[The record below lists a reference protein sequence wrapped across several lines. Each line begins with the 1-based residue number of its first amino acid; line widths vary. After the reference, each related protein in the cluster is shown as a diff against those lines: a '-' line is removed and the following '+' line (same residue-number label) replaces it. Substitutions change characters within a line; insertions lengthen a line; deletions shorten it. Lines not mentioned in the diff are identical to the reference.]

1 MSRSFIV
8 LSVFSLALGLGL
20 TNAGVANNPD
30 PARSMP
36 ELEQNTDLYLFPFGL
51 MDSIREPQGTVP
63 MQVQA
68 YFSGVGQVSLRTLK
82 VYAADGVLLEELD
95 LRGER
100 LIGDGGLVARA
111 HLLMET
117 INPEITHRHDQRI
130 FIPLEDRP
138 ELSPDVES
146 ALFRRLLDTM
156 SEVVALQGSQLRN
169 LKFDIYLPAL
179 FPIGSQPGDEAVLDL
194 VLDYELDGSLQQ
206 TTIIHPVVLL
216 EPYLPPPAGWSAD
229 GSTRNAGAWH
239 RGDLHVHNCRD
250 EAVSGCPSCA
260 AESFNISGSFSN
272 ADLKPQFQALGMD
285 WFSTTTHSYCINS
298 DNEFNA
304 VAAEAA
310 SLDDSSFAL
319 LCGTELTTKESGPQT
334 GSDIFDTICFL
345 NGNFD
350 GRGTAHMGGHSITSR
365 KPGGKDG
372 FMDNCDNPLY
382 NHMTNIDNVNAEGGF
397 TIANHPGG
405 GGIWGGGLNF
415 NSIARFE
422 GMEAGQAV
430 GCEVWNGTSWNG
442 SPEHES
448 WWTDRLLE
456 GKFTWPFSGSD
467 THDSAVDF
475 GVCHV
480 WLDGPIT
487 DAALTAAMRGG
498 KHYLSNG
505 PFLVVNLF
513 DANGHRIDVGGVAI
527 VKKARVPNNYPLTVE
542 LPYNF
547 GADVGDLEVFRGT
560 VGDSAE
566 TLIHSAIGTSGAG
579 TLQVPTTLPNR
590 AHSWFRAEFT
600 SSSGKKKAYTSLIII
615 ALI

>member
-30 PARSMP
+30 PARSIP

-117 INPEITHRHDQRI
+117 INPEITHRHDKRI

-194 VLDYELDGSLQQ
+194 VLDYELNGSLQQ

-285 WFSTTTHSYCINS
+285 WFSTTTHS
-298 DNEFNA
+298 
-304 VAAEAA
+304 
-310 SLDDSSFAL
+310 
-319 LCGTELTTKESGPQT
+319 
-334 GSDIFDTICFL
+334 
-345 NGNFD
+345 
-350 GRGTAHMGGHSITSR
+350 
-365 KPGGKDG
+365 
-372 FMDNCDNPLY
+372 
-382 NHMTNIDNVNAEGGF
+382 
-397 TIANHPGG
+397 
-405 GGIWGGGLNF
+405 
-415 NSIARFE
+415 
-422 GMEAGQAV
+422 
-430 GCEVWNGTSWNG
+430 
-442 SPEHES
+442 
-448 WWTDRLLE
+448 
-456 GKFTWPFSGSD
+456 
-467 THDSAVDF
+467 
-475 GVCHV
+475 
-480 WLDGPIT
+480 
-487 DAALTAAMRGG
+487 
-498 KHYLSNG
+498 
-505 PFLVVNLF
+505 
-513 DANGHRIDVGGVAI
+513 
-527 VKKARVPNNYPLTVE
+527 
-542 LPYNF
+542 
-547 GADVGDLEVFRGT
+547 
-560 VGDSAE
+560 
-566 TLIHSAIGTSGAG
+566 
-579 TLQVPTTLPNR
+579 
-590 AHSWFRAEFT
+590 
-600 SSSGKKKAYTSLIII
+600 
-615 ALI
+615 